1 MGPPGSGKG
10 TQAAVVARHLG
21 IPAISTGDIF
31 REHVAA
37 GTPLGRE
44 AETYMERGHYVPDS
58 VTNEM
63 VRSRLTEADAVR
75 GFILDGYPRTVP
87 QVEFLD
93 EVLTAQDVELDR
105 VLLLTVDVGEVVGRL
120 KRRAGA
126 EGRHDDDEEIIRHRL
141 RLFAEQTA
149 PLAAEYE
156 RRGLLVRVDGM
167 GAIDEVAARM
177 LAAADDGAEAAEP
190 ASGATGAASGVQS
203 TADGAAGRA

>member
-1 MGPPGSGKG
+1 M
-10 TQAAVVARHLG
+10 ARHLG

-31 REHVAA
+31 REQVAA

-177 LAAADDGAEAAEP
+177 LAAATDDGAEAAEP

-203 TADGAAGRA
+203 SVDGAAGRA